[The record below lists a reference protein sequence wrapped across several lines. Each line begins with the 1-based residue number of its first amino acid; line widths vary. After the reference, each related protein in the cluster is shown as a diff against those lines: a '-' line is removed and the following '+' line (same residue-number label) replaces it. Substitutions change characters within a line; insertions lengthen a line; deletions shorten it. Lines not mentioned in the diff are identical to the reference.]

1 MKLFIPKDDRVF
13 EWDPENMDTY
23 WQQCKK
29 FDRFPKLNATK
40 ADKLSRNGFAKMLR
54 VDA

>member
-23 WQQCKK
+23 WRQCKQ
-29 FDRFPKLNATK
+29 FDEFPKLNGAK
-40 ADKLSRNGFAKMLR
+40 AEKLSNKAFAKMLR
-54 VDA
+54 ANA